1 MDLMHDGFAMDVSV
15 ADGTRVVMMFG
26 EIDLAVAPTLQEAMT
41 DGDADVIIDL
51 SGVTFLDSSGI
62 AAVLRAYRQQI
73 ANGHCLS
80 MRGATG
86 PVRRVLQITGVDAVL
101 PLAS

>member
-1 MDLMHDGFAMDVSV
+1 MDSVHEGFAMNVSV
-15 ADGTRVVMMFG
+15 TNGMRIVTIVG
-26 EIDLAVAPTLQEAMT
+26 EIDLAVAPAMQAVLT
-41 DGDADVIIDL
+41 DGHTDIIVDL

-62 AAVLRAYRQQI
+62 AAILRAYRHQT
-73 ANGHCLS
+73 ASGHCLS

-86 PVRRVLQITGVDAVL
+86 PVRRVLEITGIDSVL